1 MAQSPV
7 TPRPGTHG
15 HPDAAAALRLP
26 GQPSRMAGMPKAAP
40 LPGRRSSTALL
51 ALLLVMITGCSS
63 APVPRKSA
71 APGLACSTKTAAGRL
86 MAVPPPRSLSLAG
99 HPFAARALPG
109 GRLAVVSMTVAGFPG
124 DRGELAV
131 LAVRRQA
138 TTLARTVTLPATVGG
153 ADGMALTPDGRWLL
167 VAAQAGT
174 AVLSVAALE
183 RGGRHPVA
191 GILSDAGA
199 GQTEVA
205 VSGDGRY
212 AFVTDETS
220 GGLSVFD
227 LALAR
232 REGYAAPGVA
242 VGIVPLARGP
252 VGVAIAPGGAQVYV
266 TTLGGYGDLGQLWV
280 IGARRAEDGAG
291 RSAVLGH
298 AAAGCQPV
306 RVAVSPDGSTVWV
319 TALQSNALLGYSA
332 AALDRGSPAGKGRRP
347 AALRAV
353 VPVGS
358 EPVGLLLL
366 DGGRTALVGDSNRG
380 LVPGTGGGPVQRL
393 SVVSTAAALAG
404 RPAVTGSLPAGQFPR
419 DIGYDPATGEVL
431 VPDYISDNVE
441 ITRAPTAP

>member
-1 MAQSPV
+1 
-7 TPRPGTHG
+7 
-15 HPDAAAALRLP
+15 
-26 GQPSRMAGMPKAAP
+26 MPKAAP

-86 MAVPPPRSLSLAG
+86 MAVPPPRSLLLPG
-99 HPFAARALPG
+99 HPFAALALPG
-109 GRLAVVSMTVAGFPG
+109 GRLAVVSMTVAAFPG

-131 LAVRRQA
+131 LALRGNTASLVRMVP
-138 TTLARTVTLPATVGG
+138 LPRTAGG
-153 ADGMALTPDGRWLL
+153 AAGMALTPDGRWLL
-167 VAAQAGT
+167 VAAQAAT
-174 AVLSVAALE
+174 AVLRVAALE
-183 RGGRHPVA
+183 HGGTDPVA
-191 GILSDAGA
+191 GFLTDAGV

-212 AFVTDETS
+212 AFVTDEAS

-232 REGYAAPGVA
+232 RKGYAAPGVA
-242 VGIVPLARGP
+242 VGVVPLARGP
-252 VGVAIAPGGAQVYV
+252 VGVAIAPGGTQVYV

-291 RSAVLGH
+291 QAAVLGH
-298 AAAGCQPV
+298 DAAGCQPV
-306 RVAVSPDGSTVWV
+306 RVAVSPGGSTVWV

-332 AALDRGSPAGKGRRP
+332 AALDRGSPPETGRRP

-380 LVPGTGGGPVQRL
+380 LVPGTGRGPVQRL

-419 DIGYDPATGEVL
+419 DIGYDAATGEVL
-431 VPDYISDNVE
+431 VPDYVSENVE

>member
-1 MAQSPV
+1 MPRVALSP
-7 TPRPGTHG
+7 G
-15 HPDAAAALRLP
+15 
-26 GQPSRMAGMPKAAP
+26 
-40 LPGRRSSTALL
+40 GRVSTAVL
-51 ALLLVMITGCSS
+51 ALVLAVIAGCSS
-63 APVPRKSA
+63 APVPRKPP
-71 APGLACSTKTAAGRL
+71 APGLVCSTKTTPGRL
-86 MAVPPPRSLSLAG
+86 MAVPPPRSLLLPG
-99 HPFAARALPG
+99 HPFAALALPG
-109 GRLAVVSMTVAGFPG
+109 GRLAVVSMTVAAFPG

-131 LAVRRQA
+131 LALRGAAASLVRMVP
-138 TTLARTVTLPATVGG
+138 LPRTAGG
-153 ADGMALTPDGRWLL
+153 AAGLALTPDGRWLL
-167 VAAQAGT
+167 VAAQAAT

-183 RGGRHPVA
+183 HGGADPVA
-191 GILSDAGA
+191 GVLSDAGA

-212 AFVTDETS
+212 AFVTDEAS

-232 REGYAAPGVA
+232 RKGYAAPGVA
-242 VGIVPLARGP
+242 VGVVPLARGP

-291 RSAVLGH
+291 QSAVLGH
-298 AAAGCQPV
+298 DAAGCQPV

-332 AALDRGSPAGKGRRP
+332 ATLDRGSPAGKGRRP

-419 DIGYDPATGEVL
+419 DIGYDAATGEVL
-431 VPDYISDNVE
+431 VPDYISENVE